1 TQVRSEDVSGL
12 VGFALL
18 KGDAQ
23 IGRGIHQNLLRFLVV
38 LVVVDRFSKYAHF
51 ATLPTSFN
59 APKVAEMFVEAVV
72 KHHGIPKTIVSDRD
86 PIFVSKVWTQLFKL
100 SGTQLNR
107 STTYHPQTEVVN
119 HRLVPLSII
128 PYPPGSSKVAA
139 MEDVLVERDELLR
152 QLRDNLLADK
162 NRMEENANLKRRK
175 WSLMW
180 VIRCSSNFS
189 LIGSLLWL
197 GVYLTNWRRGSGSE
211 AMAEILGES
220 DEGFMVEQPLA
231 LCGSQFVLRDGSL
244 IKQVLVQWTRRS
256 PEDVTWEYL
265 SDFQAAYPAY
275 DLEDK
280 VISNEGV
287 RRGRWMQEGPSRF
300 PWRQSGTRTLS

>member
-100 SGTQLNR
+100 SG
-107 STTYHPQTEVVN
+107 
-119 HRLVPLSII
+119 
-128 PYPPGSSKVAA
+128 
-139 MEDVLVERDELLR
+139 
-152 QLRDNLLADK
+152 
-162 NRMEENANLKRRK
+162 
-175 WSLMW
+175 
-180 VIRCSSNFS
+180 
-189 LIGSLLWL
+189 
-197 GVYLTNWRRGSGSE
+197 SGSE
-211 AMAEILGES
+211 AVAEILGEY
-220 DEGFMVEQPLA
+220 DEGFTVEQPLA
-231 LCGSQFVLRDGSL
+231 VCGDM
-244 IKQVLVQWTRRS
+244 ILVELHLQLYKDT
-256 PEDVTWEYL
+256 
-265 SDFQAAYPAY
+265 
-275 DLEDK
+275 
-280 VISNEGV
+280 
-287 RRGRWMQEGPSRF
+287 
-300 PWRQSGTRTLS
+300 